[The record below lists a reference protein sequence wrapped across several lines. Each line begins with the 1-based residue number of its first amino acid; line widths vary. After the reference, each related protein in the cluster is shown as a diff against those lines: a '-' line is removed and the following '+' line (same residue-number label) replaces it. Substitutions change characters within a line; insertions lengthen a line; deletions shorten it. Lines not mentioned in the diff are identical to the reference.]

1 MNDRRAPIFAAVAV
15 VLVLV
20 LAVFFLVLPKR
31 NEVSE
36 ARAELETVQ
45 QETVQL
51 QAEVDALNA
60 AKANAPE
67 AHKQI
72 KDVNAQLPPTV
83 DEPGLLRL
91 LKNSVEESGID
102 FADISV
108 SNPVLSSTGGFSII
122 PVTISLE
129 GTYFSLA
136 QFLYRIETLPR
147 AAKVLTGAITV
158 ATTTSTGVNLAMQ
171 VSMEM
176 YTSDVSAGP
185 GSEPGPSSEVGG

>member
-1 MNDRRAPIFAAVAV
+1 VSDRRAPVFVAVAAG
-15 VLVLV
+15 LVLV

-31 NEVSE
+31 NQVSE
-36 ARAELETVQ
+36 ARAALETVQ
-45 QETVQL
+45 QETAQL
-51 QAEVDALNA
+51 RTQLAILNA

-72 KDVNAQLPPTV
+72 RDVNNQLPPTV
-83 DEPGLLRL
+83 DEAGLLRL
-91 LKNSVEESGID
+91 LKNSVEDSGIE

-108 SNPVLSSTGGFSII
+108 SNPVLSGSGGFSTI

-136 QFLYRIETLPR
+136 QFLHRIETLPR
-147 AAKVLTGAITV
+147 AAKALTGAIT
-158 ATTTSTGVNLAMQ
+158 AGTTTSTGTSLAMQ
-171 VSMEM
+171 ISMEL

-185 GSEPGPSSEVGG
+185 GSEPGPSTEVGG